1 MHIHHFHWVSF
12 PGSHPACCRCSFT
25 STVSDRKLDERLEM
39 KVTFTQMIA
48 CTGSGC
54 QQPFSL
60 FLCTGCLEQ
69 LLENLKPSS
78 SGATPAE
85 IGCPVCHTPTQIDGR
100 NVGQLPKNY
109 GLLEVISSNPS
120 SYMSRVGGLS
130 MAGRGDSPIVQK
142 KEDQTAIFC
151 PDHGDHLSSYCV
163 KDNTLVCSSCLLY
176 GNHKQHKCLLV
187 TEAAKIGREKLQQL
201 NPEVLGQKKR
211 LEEALVDV
219 KSVMERVQTSG
230 GRLVDEMDACFDDLV
245 QFVEERRKRLKLE
258 TMERTQVRVQ
268 ALLEQTR

>member
-1 MHIHHFHWVSF
+1 
-12 PGSHPACCRCSFT
+12 
-25 STVSDRKLDERLEM
+25 
-39 KVTFTQMIA
+39 MIA

-54 QQPFSL
+54 QQSFSL
-60 FLCTGCLEQ
+60 FFFCTGCLEQ

-78 SGATPAE
+78 GATPVE

-100 NVGQLPKNY
+100 DVGKLPKNY
-109 GLLEVISSNPS
+109 GLLEVIGSNPS
-120 SYMSRVGGLS
+120 SYMSRVGRLS
-130 MAGRGDSPIVQK
+130 IAGRGDSPTAQKNEVQA
-142 KEDQTAIFC
+142 AIFC

-219 KSVMERVQTSG
+219 KNVMERVQTSG
-230 GRLVDEMDACFDDLV
+230 GRLVDEMNACFDDLV
-245 QFVEERRKRLKLE
+245 QFVEERRRRLKLE

-268 ALLEQTR
+268 ALLEQAR